1 MSDVELRHLTAM
13 AAVADEGTFGR
24 AAARLGYTQS
34 TVSQQ
39 IAALEKAVG
48 GACSTGRAGRN
59 RCGSPHSA
67 RWCWHTD
74 ATCWRRPRRWPTAVD
89 RFKAGDGRVDIG
101 TFQSVSNVI
110 LPLVVRGLRDEHP
123 DCDIRLFEEETDR
136 PQVQELDLM
145 FFDGR
150 VDGDV
155 EHRKLLDDPYLL
167 VARRGTFPDGPVR
180 PARLD
185 GAPMVAHP
193 PICDQARLEQTLAR
207 RGVRPQFVCRTAG
220 NETVLSMVRA
230 GMGSAILPR
239 LTRPQRRRRL
249 RRVAVRPR
257 AQARTP
263 TTRDL
268 PAVAGTPHP
277 LPARGPGDRD
287 RRGSG
292 GRDHQAHLTRWCA
305 GVDRAVLAVE
315 EGGFRR
321 AVRSR
326 CRPHG
331 RPVANSRARC
341 RQLRED
347 FS

>member
-1 MSDVELRHLTAM
+1 MSEVELRHLATM
-13 AAVADEGTFGR
+13 AAVADEGSFGR

-48 GACSTGRAGRN
+48 GAVFDRPGGPKPVRITPLGTVVLAHGRDLLAK
-59 RCGSPHSA
+59 SQALSA
-67 RWCWHTD
+67 
-74 ATCWRRPRRWPTAVD
+74 AVD

-110 LPLVVRGLRDEHP
+110 LPLLVRGLRDEHP
-123 DCDIRLFEEETDR
+123 DCDIRLFEEETDQ
-136 PQVQELDLM
+136 PQVHELDLT

-180 PARLD
+180 LARLD

-193 PICDQARLEQTLAR
+193 AICDQARMEQALAR
-207 RGVRPQFVCRTAG
+207 RGVRPHIVCRTAG

-239 LTRPQRRRRL
+239 L
-249 RRVAVRPR
+249 AVHSADVGSDASLCVHELQPAPPPR
-257 AQARTP
+257 EIF
-263 TTRDL
+263 L
-268 PAVAGTPHP
+268 
-277 LPARGPGDRD
+277 LW
-287 RRGSG
+287 
-292 GRDHQAHLTRWCA
+292 QAHRTHSPLA
-305 GVDRAVLAVE
+305 ARAIEIAVE
-315 EGGFRR
+315 IAGEIAERG
-321 AVRSR
+321 
-326 CRPHG
+326 
-331 RPVANSRARC
+331 
-341 RQLRED
+341 
-347 FS
+347 